1 MFPEIAR
8 DEVFR
13 LETGRLWL
21 RWPHAA
27 DAPTLAALA
36 DDWQVA
42 RHTPHLPSPYTLADA
57 EEFVRG
63 ARERNAKGAAFEL
76 VATLKSGAREPVGGF
91 GALPARGGLEVGY
104 WLGRPY
110 WGQGLASE
118 AVQALAEAMFLLTPA
133 SRIDARVLPVNAP
146 SRNMLTRAGFRA
158 AGETVAEGRHAGR
171 PAELYAL
178 PRADWASARRLQTAS
193 ASVTA

>member
-13 LETGRLWL
+13 LETRRLWL
-21 RWPHAA
+21 RWPRPV
-27 DAPTLAALA
+27 DAPAIAALA

-42 RHTPHLPSPYTLADA
+42 RHTAHIPSPYTFADA
-57 EEFVRG
+57 EKFVRL
-63 ARERNAKGAAFEL
+63 ARERNTRGAAFEL
-76 VATLKSGAREPVGGF
+76 VATLKTGSRELVGGF

-110 WGQGLASE
+110 WGQGLAGE
-118 AVQALAEAMFLLTPA
+118 AVQALAEALFLFTPA

-146 SRNMLTRAGFRA
+146 SRNMLARAGFRA

-171 PAELYAL
+171 PAELFAL
-178 PRADWASARRLQTAS
+178 PRADWAAARRLQAAH